1 MTCAQP
7 DRGASASFRSMNLEV
22 IVIKFA
28 GLALTLFISTAA
40 VAQYADAPDSYTPA
54 PGMTAVV
61 PVPDDSAP
69 GGLSTQ
75 VITTPA
81 SGKVV
86 QPSNANPRIDD
97 HGIAVISDP
106 AVVPNGW
113 NGVTGQAAMGGPID
127 DTADVQTMPTR
138 NGAPLCSRT
147 VTDHCIESYRQ
158 DYTGQ

>member
-1 MTCAQP
+1 M
-7 DRGASASFRSMNLEV
+7 
-22 IVIKFA
+22 IKFA
-28 GLALTLFISTAA
+28 GLALALLVSTAA
-40 VAQYADAPDSYTPA
+40 VAQSADESDSYTPA

-86 QPSNANPRIDD
+86 QPSNANPRRDSR
-97 HGIAVISDP
+97 GIAVMSDS
-106 AVVPNGW
+106 AIVPNGW
-113 NGVTGQAAMGGPID
+113 NGVTSTDAMGGPID
-127 DTADVQTMPTR
+127 DSATVDTVPTR
-138 NGAPLCSRT
+138 NGAPLCSAR

-158 DYTGQ
+158 DFTGQ